1 MRTVLP
7 ILLATALG
15 AADIVLPVPSRLELY
30 LDGARLTH
38 AVPVPAGRSRIPLPL
53 PAGSLIQVDGG
64 DAWTLEN
71 RIDGGAPPAM
81 PPLLAELAAAKAE
94 LARMEAVLTGEEET
108 AGRLAGELGLR
119 LGQRGV
125 DPGDGLATWQPAMDG
140 LIALQSGVSGR
151 RVRLSAAWRVLGER
165 AAAEVAPGISYAS
178 VLGLVGDNGEADDV
192 DPLQAVERAWSTAIE
207 RSALSR
213 TLVVE
218 RSKPGTVIVVTER
231 NDMRWEPHARLLAG
245 KGRAALVRQAVVQV
259 PAGLVLP
266 AMPARLV
273 GGARIQ
279 PLAGAKLERRTVTAD
294 AAPTAERRSVTT
306 TTRAAGWAAGSASE
320 AARDQTWELASLTLS
335 APTGRGCEVTAELR
349 KDQLELT
356 ADEWV
361 LVPDQSPVLVR
372 RLSVRLDSQPLAAGP
387 LELVVDGGVLGRRD
401 MPATAPGSLIHLA
414 AGEDQRIF
422 LAGSTRW
429 SEDPNRPINRKRE
442 GVEHRLRNLS
452 GDAVEF
458 ACYLTRPVSAAKGV
472 TIGVDPA
479 TTAGWQEVQPGILRW
494 RLRLK
499 AGEEMLL
506 THGWLI
512 EAEGKI
518 RL

>member
-1 MRTVLP
+1 
-7 ILLATALG
+7 
-15 AADIVLPVPSRLELY
+15 
-30 LDGARLTH
+30 
-38 AVPVPAGRSRIPLPL
+38 
-53 PAGSLIQVDGG
+53 
-64 DAWTLEN
+64 
-71 RIDGGAPPAM
+71 
-81 PPLLAELAAAKAE
+81 
-94 LARMEAVLTGEEET
+94 
-108 AGRLAGELGLR
+108 
-119 LGQRGV
+119 
-125 DPGDGLATWQPAMDG
+125 
-140 LIALQSGVSGR
+140 
-151 RVRLSAAWRVLGER
+151 
-165 AAAEVAPGISYAS
+165 
-178 VLGLVGDNGEADDV
+178 
-192 DPLQAVERAWSTAIE
+192 
-207 RSALSR
+207 
-213 TLVVE
+213 
-218 RSKPGTVIVVTER
+218 
-231 NDMRWEPHARLLAG
+231 
-245 KGRAALVRQAVVQV
+245 VVQV